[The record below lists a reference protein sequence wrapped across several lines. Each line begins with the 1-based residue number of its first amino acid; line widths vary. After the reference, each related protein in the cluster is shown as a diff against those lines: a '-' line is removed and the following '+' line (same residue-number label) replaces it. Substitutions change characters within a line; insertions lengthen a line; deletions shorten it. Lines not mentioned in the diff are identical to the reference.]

1 MIDPPLLDNHLFLFF
16 LFSSSFI
23 KHFLLLLLRHRF
35 VCVLFAPGSIKRASI
50 NAPCAHVILFLF
62 FRYYSFFFF
71 QGGGFLNFSFFF
83 SWNFCLGRR
92 NKRDTNNKMFVS
104 FFVWKSRVFF
114 WERKKKYL
122 VWLFSPSGFS
132 RTSFSYPK
140 WHVYNTNLDVY
151 STYICI
157 IIDRLTKYK
166 STTIVC
172 IIYDVTERYIEWG
185 KDISCNSG

>member
-1 MIDPPLLDNHLFLFF
+1 
-16 LFSSSFI
+16 
-23 KHFLLLLLRHRF
+23 
-35 VCVLFAPGSIKRASI
+35 
-50 NAPCAHVILFLF
+50 
-62 FRYYSFFFF
+62 
-71 QGGGFLNFSFFF
+71 
-83 SWNFCLGRR
+83 
-92 NKRDTNNKMFVS
+92 MFVS

-172 IIYDVTERYIEWG
+172 IIYDVTEIYRMREGHLVQQRLNATRLLYFISTCVAMRRQHPLGCSQLVVVFFYFIWLFLYIRNKRKDLRRESLSRIGERHKRKRNKTPGPKEKEKEKREG
-185 KDISCNSG
+185 KFF